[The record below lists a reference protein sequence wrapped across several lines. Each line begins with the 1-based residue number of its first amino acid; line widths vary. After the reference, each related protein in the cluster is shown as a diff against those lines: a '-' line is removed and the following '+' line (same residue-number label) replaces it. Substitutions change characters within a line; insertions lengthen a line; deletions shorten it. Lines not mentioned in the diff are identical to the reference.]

1 MNNDINILITMQ
13 KEEKIFKTSYVV
25 GVLPIMMLIFNSIN
39 VSHIYEI
46 IIITLLIKENNL
58 YTSILI
64 FLDHK

>member
-39 VSHIYEI
+39 VSNIYEI

-64 FLDHK
+64 FLDQK